1 VKSARTAVLRVTAA
15 LLLASLVAAG
25 PSQAQITIH
34 FSPGAS
40 HTGGANS
47 SIKSSLISFIQSATS
62 TIEIAV
68 YNLADRE
75 IIEALN
81 TIAATGTVTTKV
93 IVDDLN
99 FPVQTSDGSLQ
110 LSGAIFSTK
119 DDDISKEMH
128 HKFVI
133 IDRADSSKAAV
144 WTGSANFNRPNLT
157 TMNNNAV
164 VFKSFEIAKT
174 YGAEFDLM
182 LAGKFHANK
191 AVASTTTNFTVSGI
205 PVEIR
210 FAPRDAPMNSFVTSV
225 GAISTSLYFAIFT
238 FGHTG
243 LRDAMLSKQAIV
255 QSTSFGL
262 FDKGQVDNNFTT
274 VYSSYTS
281 AGFNV
286 DLDANP
292 DVLHH
297 KYAVLDG
304 LKVYTGSMNFTRAGT
319 DDNDENS
326 VMIQDASVATAY
338 LAELARISGR
348 SIGSITAA
356 DWKESV
362 TIGTATATP
371 VSTAHAEPDAGKA
384 KAIAYP
390 NPFLVSQGGSITF
403 ATEPEAS
410 ISSVKIFALDGRLLF
425 TLAPST
431 SQTRVTWDGRTARGD
446 IVASGPY
453 FVEIATRASG
463 TARGMLT
470 LVR

>member
-1 VKSARTAVLRVTAA
+1 MTACRIFSAW
-15 LLLASLVAAG
+15 LLACLLFANPAR
-25 PSQAQITIH
+25 AQITLF
-34 FSPGAS
+34 FSPGDD
-40 HTGGANS
+40 HTGGATSN
-47 SIKSSLISFIQSATS
+47 IKKSLISFLQTATS

-68 YNLADRE
+68 YNLGDRE

-81 TIAATGTVTTKV
+81 AIASAGTVNIKV

-99 FPVQTSDGSLQ
+99 FPVQTSDGTLQ
-110 LSGAIFSTK
+110 LSGSIFSTK
-119 DDDISKEMH
+119 DDDLSKEMH
-128 HKFVI
+128 HKFII
-133 IDRADSSKAAV
+133 IDRADSSRAQV

-164 VFKSFEIAKT
+164 IFKSSEIAAT

-191 AVASTTTNFTVSGI
+191 VTPSSTTNFTVSGI

-225 GAISTSLYFAIFT
+225 GAVTTSLYFAIFT

-243 LRDAMLSKQAIV
+243 LRDAMISKQSIV
-255 QSTSFGL
+255 QSSSLGL

-274 VYSSYTS
+274 VYSAFQS

-286 DLDANP
+286 ALDANP

-297 KYAVLDG
+297 KFAVLDG
-304 LKVYTGSMNFTRAGT
+304 LKVYTGSMNFTRSGT
-319 DDNDENS
+319 EDNDENS
-326 VMIQDASVATAY
+326 IMIQDASVAKAY
-338 LAELARISGR
+338 LAELARISGTT
-348 SIGSITAA
+348 IGPVTPA

-362 TIGTATATP
+362 TIGEATATP
-371 VSTAHAEPDAGKA
+371 ITTTISEPAEGKT

-390 NPFLVSQGGSITF
+390 NPFLLSQGGSITL

-410 ISSVKIFALDGRLLF
+410 IASVKIFALDGRLLY
-425 TLAPST
+425 TLSPST
-431 SQTRVTWDGRTARGD
+431 SQTKVTWDGRTARGD
-446 IVASGPY
+446 MVASGPY
-453 FVEIATRASG
+453 FVEIATRSSG

-470 LVR
+470 AVR